1 MPKTILK
8 TVAFLAA
15 SAALVACGEQK
26 VSLDGE
32 DQAKSSPQRA
42 GAEIFADKC
51 SGCHT
56 LSVAGTQGSAV
67 NVRNRERTD
76 GPNFDTRREDVESVL
91 YAIRNGGFSG
101 AIMPENIVVGHDAQ
115 LVAEFLAKYAGR
127 DIKKDSETQ
136 KSPTDKPPGVPGASD
151 EGGSGTTT
159 SPGQAAGGS
168 GSDVTD

>member
-1 MPKTILK
+1 MPKTFLK

-15 SAALVACGEQK
+15 ATALVACGEQQ
-26 VSLDGE
+26 VSLDGA
-32 DQAKSSPQRA
+32 DQAKSSPQRQ

-67 NVRNRERTD
+67 KVRDRERTD

-101 AIMPENIVVGHDAQ
+101 AIMPENIVVGRDAQ
-115 LVAEFLAKYAGR
+115 LVADFLAKYAGR
-127 DIKKDSETQ
+127 DAKGPDTQ
-136 KSPTDKPPGVPGASD
+136 QSPTDEPPGVPGSSD
-151 EGGSGTTT
+151 DAGSGTTT
-159 SPGQAAGGS
+159 SPGQSAGGS
-168 GSDVTD
+168 DSGVTD

>member
-1 MPKTILK
+1 MPKTFFK
-8 TVAFLAA
+8 TAAFLAA
-15 SAALVACGEQK
+15 ATALVACGEQQ
-26 VSLDGE
+26 VSLDGG
-32 DQAKSSPQRA
+32 DQAKSSAQRA

-101 AIMPENIVVGHDAQ
+101 AIMPENIVVGRDAE
-115 LVAEFLAKYAGR
+115 LVAQFLAKYAGR
-127 DIKKDSETQ
+127 DIKSQQSPSDKTPGQPNETDQ
-136 KSPTDKPPGVPGASD
+136 
-151 EGGSGTTT
+151 GGSSTTT
-159 SPGQAAGGS
+159 NPGQSAGGS
-168 GSDVTD
+168 DSGVTD